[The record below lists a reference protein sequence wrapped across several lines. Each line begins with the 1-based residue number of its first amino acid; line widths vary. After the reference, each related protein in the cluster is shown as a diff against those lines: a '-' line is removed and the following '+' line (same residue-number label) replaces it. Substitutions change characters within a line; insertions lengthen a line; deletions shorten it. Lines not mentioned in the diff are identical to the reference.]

1 MKNIYLSS
9 VSDFKKNVE
18 YSTGRFQLKNEK
30 INKCCEVNQIHER
43 SNIYSDIKDFRNRY
57 LQRYLVLEYLLI
69 KHKSFTFYI
78 KDKLKTNEILLDK
91 VGNEFI
97 GEVGMDLDIEK
108 SKFVVYPLKHVVS
121 ISEQVTTLG
130 MLINNGE
137 GQVLIEDPTH
147 RVKIVIS
154 SKTLFGKGIYCFNH
168 FVIARGKMNKIT
180 QSFHVDLMFHPPI
193 QNVDKNVANEILSN
207 LFSGTNN
214 ILLKSADREKNIKNQ
229 SLDKTKLFR
238 TTKYLEDLR
247 IKVQVSRSD
256 YWVIL
261 SDILLTSMSVIK
273 NLRKVFSGYE
283 KMIKDS
289 NINIGFILLGNFI
302 NIDLDKNGENWTEE
316 KTCVENEQ
324 NFSNINE
331 KGRSARLSAFNTN
344 SRENHFKHSQNNFNT
359 TRKGFER
366 FKNVLKEF
374 PVLLSNCN
382 FFIISGP
389 NDIGPDLLPKLPL
402 SNYYASYLSKVLP
415 DSKIH
420 FISNPSVID
429 DSDIKIFCSR
439 HSLTKELKEKTLF
452 SYCGTK
458 NVGFTTQWNIEP
470 EILENIIPQTVL
482 GQQHLTPT
490 SSNIIPNLDYFLFLL
505 PTPKILIIGDSSPS
519 YSVKSMNQTWI
530 VNPGS
535 FNNTCS
541 WVQYNVL
548 TDSIDHVWL

>member
-1 MKNIYLSS
+1 MKDIYLSS
-9 VSDFKKNVE
+9 VSNSKKNVE
-18 YSTGRFQLKNEK
+18 YSKGRSQLKDEK
-30 INKCCEVNQIHER
+30 IVKCCEVNQIHER
-43 SNIYSDIKDFRNRY
+43 SNIYFNVNYFRNRH
-57 LQRYLVLEYLLI
+57 LQRYLVIEYLLI
-69 KHKSFTFYI
+69 KHKSFTFYAKNKI
-78 KDKLKTNEILLDK
+78 KTDEILLDK
-91 VGNEFI
+91 IGNEFI
-97 GEVGMDLDIEK
+97 GEIGTDLDIEK
-108 SKFVVYPLKHVVS
+108 SKFVVYQLKHVIS
-121 ISEQVTTLG
+121 LSEQVTTLG
-130 MLINNGE
+130 MLISNGE
-137 GQVLIEDPTH
+137 GQILIEDPTH

-193 QNVDKNVANEILSN
+193 QNIDKNVANEILSN
-207 LFSGTNN
+207 LFSGINYT
-214 ILLKSADREKNIKNQ
+214 LLKSEDREKNIKNQ
-229 SLDKTKLFR
+229 SLNETKFFR
-238 TTKYLEDLR
+238 TTKYLEDLK
-247 IKVQVSRSD
+247 IKVQVSRND
-256 YWVIL
+256 YWVIF
-261 SDILLTSMSVIK
+261 SDIMLTSMRVIE

-302 NIDLDKNGENWTEE
+302 NIDFDKNGEDWMED
-316 KTCVENEQ
+316 KTRVENDH
-324 NFSNINE
+324 NFSNVNE
-331 KGRSARLSAFNTN
+331 KGRSTSLSIFNSN
-344 SRENHFKHSQNNFNT
+344 SRENNFKNSQNNFNT
-359 TRKGFER
+359 TRKGFEG

-374 PVLLSNCN
+374 PVLLTNCN

-389 NDIGPDLLPKLPL
+389 NDIGPDLLPKPPL
-402 SNYYASYLSKVLP
+402 SNYYASYLSKVFP

-420 FISNPSVID
+420 FLSNPSVID
-429 DSDIKIFCSR
+429 DSDIKMFCSR
-439 HSLTKELKEKTLF
+439 YSLTKELKEKTLF

-458 NVGFTTQWNIEP
+458 DVGFTTQWNIEP
-470 EILENIIPQTVL
+470 ETLEDIIPQTVL

-490 SSNIIPNLDYFLFLL
+490 SSNVMPNLDYFLFLL

-519 YSVKSMNQTWI
+519 YSVKSINQTWI